1 MLRIATG
8 SSGVANFSFQ
18 ILSAGGDQQNW
29 ITFQSV
35 PPLYFDVDSNL
46 HTGYF
51 NSWAQNEDS
60 TVWTFTVDPDARW
73 SDGTGISA
81 QQVVDSWQ
89 VQAAPLNSVGRIR
102 TYLGNVVGFADA
114 REMATEDA
122 MTVEVSGLSAL
133 DDSTVQVELVLPG
146 WAGLCCWKAV

>member
-1 MLRIATG
+1 MAQDQVLRIATG

-35 PPLYFDVDSNL
+35 PPLYFDVDFNL
-46 HTGYF
+46 NTGYF
-51 NSWAQNEDS
+51 NGWDSNEDG
-60 TVWTFTVDPDARW
+60 TVWTFTIDPDARW
-73 SDGTGISA
+73 SDGTSINA
-81 QQVVDSWQ
+81 QQVIDSWQ

-114 REMATEDA
+114 REMAADERHDRRGQRSVDA
-122 MTVEVSGLSAL
+122 
-133 DDSTVQVELVLPG
+133 
-146 WAGLCCWKAV
+146 